1 MRVLVTAFEPF
12 GGADSNITQSVLS
25 LLPDSI
31 ADWAIEKVCLPVSFK
46 RAPIVLREA
55 IATFSPDLVIMLGQC
70 PSGENIRLER
80 FAMNMMDSQK
90 ADNDGYCPSEQ
101 VIYSNAPLAYRT
113 PINIKTIVHHLQE
126 EKLPVVVSNSAG
138 LYVCNRV
145 YYEALHLQ
153 QNALFVHIPKNF
165 DINTA
170 AVVINPNQSLDRNP
184 FQFWL
189 YTFTFCMLSIL
200 FGIFFV
206 SFQSCSSL
214 HSFKEAKKS
223 TQKSLDNIY
232 KI

>member
-1 MRVLVTAFEPF
+1 MRILITAFEPF
-12 GGADSNITQSVLS
+12 GGSDTNITQDVLS
-25 LLPDSI
+25 ALPCNI
-31 ADWAIEKVCLPVSFK
+31 GKAEVIKQCLPVSFE
-46 RAPIVLREA
+46 RAPIALKEA
-55 IATFSPDLVIMLGQC
+55 IKEHNPDMLLLLGQC
-70 PSGENIRLER
+70 PEGEYIRLER

-90 ADNDGYCPSEQ
+90 ADNDGYCPSEK

-113 PINIKTIVHHLQE
+113 PINIKTIIHHLQE

-170 AVVINPNQSLDRNP
+170 AGVINPNRSLDRNP

-189 YTFTFCMLSIL
+189 YTFT
-200 FGIFFV
+200 
-206 SFQSCSSL
+206 
-214 HSFKEAKKS
+214 
-223 TQKSLDNIY
+223 
-232 KI
+232 